1 MKKNFARI
9 FILLMIVT
17 LLLQSSI
24 TFAAEDN
31 ITVESVTAQLEAID
45 TLQQMQN
52 KRDSYRVKTKVNGVY
67 NHYDTLTTDPDIA
80 ANHSENRVAY
90 ELYLEQMFAA
100 RTAAQNAY
108 NSLTEAEKAQ
118 IAPEL
123 VAKLDN
129 ELATKLIDFTATV
142 TPGHDEYIYE
152 YVNGGKGHG
161 YEASN
166 YMVAKEIP
174 QTFMFANVSD
184 GATTFTPNGIYEYGK
199 SNYDVAYCVDYET
212 PSRAGYH
219 YRRINLEDSGH
230 FSDGAA
236 KKIRAIVENSYPFLS
251 IDEMKAFLKKEG
263 LNEEFVD
270 ELNRSDI
277 ISAVQLAIWWYSNP
291 DAIPDNIRGYY
302 ASVNITKNI
311 GNYFTPYHDQ
321 SNEIW
326 EWFPQG
332 GFRSLDTRVIFRVN
346 NLAYFLSQLEPV
358 EANDDQIVVSQVQVG
373 RLDLLP
379 RYEDVYSVG
388 LHVLLNSGAD
398 DGDNITMRIRSYS
411 EDEDGNVTTTAT
423 NTLKVGKSKEY
434 TPTINARYG
443 DTIEVVIDGTQ
454 DLGKGVYFYEAE
466 GGRDASQSMVG
477 VAEGI
482 TAIRASQKFTFKR
495 DIEKGLRIY
504 KKSSEDMTPISD
516 ITFKV
521 YKVQPEDGEQLNE
534 TPTADEIVR
543 FATEQNLVGTIVT
556 DEAGYGCISL
566 PDNGIYL
573 VVEEHNAEKVLA
585 PADPFYITIPWA
597 VEKEVN
603 GETVIEYLD
612 VVAIYPKNT
621 PIVPPPP
628 PPPPPPEEVKGVFK
642 IIKYDNNNTTDY
654 LKGAEFQVYRAAT
667 DEDTNVENIICN
679 GLTCA
684 VVPVLIDGEP
694 VKLVTDSDGSAT
706 SPELT
711 CGTYFIK
718 ETKAPLGYVLP
729 KESHVVTVQSSIET
743 EIHCI
748 YVGNDRGIVL
758 PATGGMGVNVMI
770 MVGSLLL
777 LIGAA
782 VFIIKKRITEY

>member
-67 NHYDTLTTDPDIA
+67 NHYDTLTTDPDVA
-80 ANHSENRVAY
+80 ANHTENRVAY

-118 IAPEL
+118 ITPEL

-152 YVNGGKGHG
+152 YVNGGKGHA
-161 YEASN
+161 YEATN
-166 YMVAKEIP
+166 YMVAMEIP

-212 PSRAGYH
+212 MSRAGYH
-219 YRRINLEDSGH
+219 YRRINLEDSGY

-291 DAIPDNIRGYY
+291 DSIPNNVRGYY

-311 GNYFTPYHDQ
+311 GNYFTPYHDH
-321 SNEIW
+321 SNEMW
-326 EWFPQG
+326 EWYPQG

-521 YKVQPEDGEQLNE
+521 YKVEPEDGEQLNE

-743 EIHCI
+743 EIPCI